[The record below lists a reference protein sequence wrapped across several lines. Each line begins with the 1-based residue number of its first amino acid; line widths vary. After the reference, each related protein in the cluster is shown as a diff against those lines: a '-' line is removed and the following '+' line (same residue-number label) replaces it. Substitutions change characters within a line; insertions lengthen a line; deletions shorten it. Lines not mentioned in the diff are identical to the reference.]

1 MLLAGNCRS
10 PAWAWQLSLV
20 DLGNKFGCW
29 SAENGRSARTE
40 NSFDLKSCRKFLL
53 LTFRD
58 LQSWGISFPL
68 SLSMSLP
75 HTYTRRVRRATFVQL
90 SRRGESQQIYLGGAA
105 TTNISIL
112 ISSCFL
118 VGSAQQPTDHQAVP
132 SFFAMEAAPG
142 SEPCAE
148 PCAAEGTVSARPRRV
163 ARMCSWRC
171 YTSSLGL
178 VYTLW

>member
-1 MLLAGNCRS
+1 MGGENTYHICEKNLQLLILVSLSCSVFDFLHRPLQMLLAGNCRS

-90 SRRGESQQIYLGGAA
+90 SRRGESLQIYLGGAA

-112 ISSCFL
+112 IS
-118 VGSAQQPTDHQAVP
+118 
-132 SFFAMEAAPG
+132 
-142 SEPCAE
+142 
-148 PCAAEGTVSARPRRV
+148 
-163 ARMCSWRC
+163 
-171 YTSSLGL
+171 
-178 VYTLW
+178 